1 MYFVPFI
8 TMARQRTYWAPQRL
22 GRIAWSIASNLHRHI
37 ELLRIF
43 SLPAFKSLVL
53 LDPIFPFRHL
63 STQFLLPGLTAS
75 ERSISLIHHY
85 RFFLSRISKP
95 ALRRFGR
102 GEIELIEHRKENAT
116 FSVTLGPPEKGVLWE
131 GESLLQL
138 RVNRVLI
145 YQLGFTVVPG
155 WVMHSDRRDIF
166 FVQRLQ
172 GVKGCFDEISEAT
185 KAFGDIAPPALLVAV
200 LQGLAAAWG
209 IHEMACIS
217 AKSQFTS
224 MYNRDE
230 ESSAFLKQAYD
241 DFVLQLGAKR
251 VSTDFFSLPLP
262 LEEKPLDL
270 IGNGHKA
277 RTRKKRALKQGIA
290 IRACQAIL
298 ECS

>member
-1 MYFVPFI
+1 MYLVPFLY
-8 TMARQRTYWAPQRL
+8 MARQKYYWSPQRL
-22 GRIAWSIASNLHRHI
+22 GRIMWSIASNLHRHI
-37 ELLRIF
+37 EILCIF
-43 SLPAFKSLVL
+43 SRPAFKSLVL
-53 LDPIFPFRHL
+53 LDPVFPFRHL
-63 STQFLLPGLTAS
+63 STQLLLPGLTAS
-75 ERSISLIHHY
+75 ERSISLLHHY
-85 RFFLSRISKP
+85 RFFLSRISKS

-102 GEIELIEHRKENAT
+102 NEIELIEHRKEDAT
-116 FSVTLGPPEKGVLWE
+116 FSVTLGPPEKGALWE

-138 RVNRVLI
+138 RVNRELI
-145 YQLGFTVVPG
+145 YQLGFTIVPG

-172 GVKGCFDEISEAT
+172 GVKGCFDEISKAT

-224 MYNRDE
+224 TYNHGE
-230 ESSAFLKQAYD
+230 ESSALLKQAYD
-241 DFVLQLGAKR
+241 DFFLQLGATR
-251 VSTDFFSLPLP
+251 VCNDFFSLPLP

-277 RTRKKRALKQGIA
+277 RTRKKRALRQEIA
-290 IRACQAIL
+290 NRACQAIR
-298 ECS
+298 EHA